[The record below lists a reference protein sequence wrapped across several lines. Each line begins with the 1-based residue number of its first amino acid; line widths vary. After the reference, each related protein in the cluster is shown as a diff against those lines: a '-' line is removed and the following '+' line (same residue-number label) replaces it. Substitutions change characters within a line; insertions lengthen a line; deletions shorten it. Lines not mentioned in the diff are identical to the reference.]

1 MYEHTDQWLL
11 STLYNA
17 NRNDV
22 DTYRLYL
29 TMRRYIHDNR
39 NFIGAIEQITPKEIR
54 FKPATDLADD
64 CFYSVSMFTRY
75 INARSDRRGA
85 PNARYYSRLGR
96 QAFKHIGFP
105 GISKNWKF
113 WVAYVQEHMC
123 I

>member
-1 MYEHTDQWLL
+1 MYEQTDQWLL

-29 TMRRYIHDNR
+29 TMRRYIYDNR
-39 NFIGAIEQITPKEIR
+39 DFIGVIEQISPKVIR
-54 FKPATDLADD
+54 IKPTTDLADD
-64 CFYSVSMFTRY
+64 CFYSVSMFARY
-75 INARSDRRGA
+75 INARADRRGSPSA
-85 PNARYYSRLGR
+85 SYYSRMGR
-96 QAFKHIGFP
+96 HAFKQIGFP